1 MSGGTTEGVAAS
13 LPIEDDDAATAP
25 IPEGAAF
32 IVDLDGFEGPLDLLL
47 SLARDQ
53 KLDLRQISI
62 LELAD
67 QYLDYIAEVRRANL
81 QVAAEYLVMAAWLA
95 FLKSKLL
102 LPAPPR
108 PEEPGAEAMAEALA
122 LRLRHLEAIRDAA
135 DRLITRPQLGRD
147 VFPRG
152 RREELAP
159 VIRVELKATLY
170 DLLAAYGRHLR
181 RQERTG
187 TWQIRALDLYS
198 VEDALARIRKL
209 LGSVPGWEYLT
220 RYLPEGT
227 LEGLRSGEL
236 RARSAVASTFVAT
249 LELAKQGVLQLRQS
263 RPFGPIALLANGL
276 GDDGTADP
284 DRK

>member
-1 MSGGTTEGVAAS
+1 MTEGVAAN
-13 LPIEDDDAATAP
+13 LPVDDDDAVTTAVP
-25 IPEGAAF
+25 DGAAF

-67 QYLDYIAEVRRANL
+67 QYLEYIAEVRRANL

-135 DRLITRPQLGRD
+135 DRLIARPQLGRD

-159 VIRVELKATLY
+159 VVRVEWKATLY
-170 DLLAAYGRHLR
+170 DLLAAYGRYLR

-187 TWQIRALDLYS
+187 SWQIRALDLYS
-198 VEDALARIRKL
+198 VEDALGRIRKL

-227 LEGLRSGEL
+227 LEGLRAGEL
-236 RARSAVASTFVAT
+236 RARSAVASTFVAS
-249 LELAKQGVLQLRQS
+249 LELAKQGVLQLKQS
-263 RPFGPIALLANGL
+263 RPFGPIALLANGA

>member
-1 MSGGTTEGVAAS
+1 MTEGVAAN
-13 LPIEDDDAATAP
+13 LPVDDDDAVTTP
-25 IPEGAAF
+25 VPDGAAF

-135 DRLITRPQLGRD
+135 DRLNARPQLGRD

-159 VIRVELKATLY
+159 VVRVEWKATLY
-170 DLLAAYGRHLR
+170 DLLAAYGRYLR

-187 TWQIRALDLYS
+187 SWQIRALDLYS
-198 VEDALARIRKL
+198 VEDALGRIRKL

-227 LEGLRSGEL
+227 LEGLRAGEL
-236 RARSAVASTFVAT
+236 RARSAVASTFVAS
-249 LELAKQGVLQLRQS
+249 LELAKQGVLQLKQS
-263 RPFGPIALLANGL
+263 RPFGPIALLANGAS
-276 GDDGTADP
+276 DDGTTDP